1 MRVGLVFV
9 GCLTAH
15 VIAAGLLTSP
25 WWVPDLTL
33 IGLVLVVIRAPQRWV
48 IFSIV
53 AGLST
58 AAWAIRSSSPVF
70 LSYLLIGWMT
80 QRIAKQW
87 NAMDLHVQWLLVGVA
102 STALTFGFIWLDD
115 LWSWPVV
122 GLGLMRTVFT
132 ALSVPIVRSLM
143 VKAVGPAPFR
153 A

>member
-1 MRVGLVFV
+1 
-9 GCLTAH
+9 LTAH
-15 VIAAGLLTSP
+15 VIVAGLLTSP

-33 IGLVLVVIRAPQRWV
+33 IGLVLVIIRAPHRWV

-58 AAWAIRSSSPVF
+58 AAWAIRSSSPVL

-87 NAMDLHVQWLLVGVA
+87 NAMDLHVQWLFVGVA
-102 STALTFGFIWLDD
+102 SAALTFGLIWLDN

-122 GLGLMRTVFT
+122 GLGVMHTAFTV
-132 ALSVPIVRSLM
+132 LLVPVVRSLM
-143 VKAVGPAPFR
+143 AKIVGPAPFR

>member
-1 MRVGLVFV
+1 VFV

-102 STALTFGFIWLDD
+102 STALTFGLIWLDD

-132 ALSVPIVRSLM
+132 VLSVPIVRSLM
-143 VKAVGPAPFR
+143 AKTVGPAPFR